1 MKDTIKKRIKEQPI
15 CPPELND
22 RELLIWLEGYDC
34 CLESINEIIEEVQDV
49 NVSRSDSDRP
59 DR

>member
-1 MKDTIKKRIKEQPI
+1 MKDTIEKRIKEQPI
-15 CPPELND
+15 YPPELND

-34 CLESINEIIEEVQDV
+34 CLESINKIIEEVQDV
-49 NVSRSDSDRP
+49 NVSGSDSDRP